1 MSWTIIAAVALA
13 VWNTCVFALYGQDK
27 AAAKR
32 GANRISENTLF
43 LAAACMGAL
52 GALFGMYIFHHKTRH
67 PKFKLGVPVLM
78 IVNTAVAVF
87 IVYGAYFKI
96 Q

>member
-1 MSWTIIAAVALA
+1 MNWKTIAAVAFV
-13 VWNTCVFALYGQDK
+13 VWNTCVFALFGQDK

-32 GANRISENTLF
+32 GASRISENTLL
-43 LAAACMGAL
+43 LAAALMGAL
-52 GALFGMYIFHHKTRH
+52 GALFGMYIFRHKTRH
-67 PKFKLGVPVLM
+67 PKFKLGVPLLM
-78 IVNTAVAVF
+78 IVNIAVAVF